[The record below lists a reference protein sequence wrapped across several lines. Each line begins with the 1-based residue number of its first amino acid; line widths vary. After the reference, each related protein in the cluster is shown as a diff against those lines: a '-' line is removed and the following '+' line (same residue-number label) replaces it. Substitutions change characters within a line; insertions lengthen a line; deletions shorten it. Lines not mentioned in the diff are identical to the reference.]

1 MPYVELHAHSS
12 YSFLDGASLPEELA
26 VRAAELGYPALALTD
41 HDGVYGSLEF
51 AHAAKHFGVRPI
63 TGAELTLADRSHVT
77 VLVETAKGYANLCRL
92 ITAAHAHTRPE
103 GKETQPPADPALD
116 QALLEELNEGLVCLS
131 GCARHGLAVRNPNG
145 AARLARAFGRERFFV
160 ELQRPYERGDARRNA
175 GLRDLAASLGVPT
188 IVTGDVHAHHLR
200 RAALQ
205 DVLVAIRHRSSLDG
219 CEAERRGNHECVLLS
234 PAEMVERFPEDRAAV
249 ARTVELAER
258 LRFDLTEELGYRYPD
273 FSDSPEPAIVQLAH
287 VCKRTFEDR
296 YPRGHKLRREARAR
310 LDEELKLIDELGLA
324 GFFLLHWDVLELARE
339 CALEVRGRDSPRHAL
354 PPGRGRG
361 SSVGSLVCYLTGLS
375 HVDPVGAEL
384 SLGRFLNRELDS
396 VPDID
401 LDFPRDIREKLIVA
415 VTERY
420 GREHAAL
427 VASFST
433 YRSRGAIRDVGK
445 ALGLPYAE
453 LERIARVSEGWNA
466 KRVAEELQQLPDA
479 DRKLL
484 SPRWRAF
491 GELCHEIAGLPRHIS
506 QHPGG
511 MVISSRPLVELVPVQ
526 PAAMAGRQMCQWD
539 KDSCADAGF
548 LKIDLLGLGM
558 LSAVEDCVDQI
569 ARLQGKPIDLSR
581 IPLDDKAVYEE
592 IQRADT
598 IGDFQIES
606 RAQMQSL
613 LRTRPE
619 NIDDL
624 TVQVALVRPGPI
636 QGKAVHPYIEHR
648 QRLREDPSFVP
659 PVDHPL
665 LADCLRSTL
674 GVVVFQDQVLEVAIA
689 LAGFS
694 VGEAEGLRRAMSR
707 KRSHDA
713 LEAYRE
719 RFVEGALRKG
729 VDAETADMVYD
740 KLVGFSGFGF
750 PKSHAAAFG
759 LLAYQSAWLRHHYP
773 AEFLCAL
780 LNAQPMGFYPP
791 ATLVRDGQRRGVE
804 TRPPDV
810 NVSAAKCA
818 VEDGA
823 VRIGIDYVNGIGEDR
838 GGGCRRGARAGA
850 NRSPSVRDLAQ
861 RTQLSEHGLETLIV
875 AGACDCFEL
884 PRRQLLWQLGL
895 VPRSQS
901 VPGSGGEEKQLALPL
916 DPTAATPELP
926 EPTVWERMLAD
937 YRTTNLS
944 VGVHPHG
951 APACASAG
959 WRDLLARPRERA
971 GPRAGG
977 DRGNGCRTAAARD
990 RERRRLHADRGRVRP
1005 GQPDRAA
1012 VGLRQA
1018 PSDRPR
1024 RAAHPRARPLR
1035 TDRAQPERPRPL
1047 ARDTR
1052 AARAPDLAGVRSGR
1066 QPARAPT
1073 TSATAD
1079 SVGLRR
1085 LLIGSRCSIERP
1097 SCALRLKAVLTSATW
1112 VNACGKLPSWRRVS
1126 GSHSSASRPRSLRR
1140 SRSRSKDL
1148 LGLVVP
1154 SLEREIVGEPE
1165 GAREER
1171 ALAGRQPVDGP
1182 CLFVVRC
1189 TGRRARRARGH
1200 ARSPRPCRP
1209 CAGRPPGGSRRAGSS
1224 AGSRPAASSRTT
1236 A

>member
-1 MPYVELHAHSS
+1 MELHAHSS

-26 VRAAELGYPALALTD
+26 VSAAELGYPALALTD

-92 ITAAHAHTRPE
+92 ITAAHAHTRPIGRE
-103 GKETQPPADPALD
+103 SQPAADPALD
-116 QALLEELNEGLVCLS
+116 QGLLEELNDGLVCLS
-131 GCARHGLAVRNPNG
+131 GCARHGVAVRNPNA
-145 AARLARAFGRERFFV
+145 AARLAGAFGSERFFV

-175 GLRDLAASLGVPT
+175 GLRDLAESLGVRT
-188 IVTGDVHAHHLR
+188 IVTGDVHAHHPR
-200 RAALQ
+200 RAPLQ
-205 DVLVAIRHRSSLDG
+205 DVLVAIRHRSALDG

-287 VCKRTFEDR
+287 VCNSTFEGR
-296 YPRGHKLRREARAR
+296 YPTGHKLRREARAR
-310 LDEELKLIDELGLA
+310 LEDELKLIDELGLA

-466 KRVAEELQQLPDA
+466 KRVAEELQLLPDA
-479 DRKLL
+479 DRKMM

-491 GELCHEIAGLPRHIS
+491 AELCHEIAGLPRHIS

-511 MVISSRPLVELVPVQ
+511 MVISSRPLIELVPVQ

-539 KDSCADAGF
+539 KDSCSDAGF

-569 ARLQGKPIDLSR
+569 ALRERSHGQSPHDLHAAPPSRRLGQSKPIDLSR

-636 QGKAVHPYIEHR
+636 QGKAVHPYIDHR

-659 PVDHPL
+659 PADHPL

-719 RFVEGALRKG
+719 RFVAGALQKG
-729 VDAETADMVYD
+729 VDKATADMVYD

-759 LLAYQSAWLRHHYP
+759 LLAYQSAWLRHHHP
-773 AEFLCAL
+773 AEFLCSL

-810 NVSAAKCA
+810 NVSSAKCT

-823 VRIGIDYVNGIGEDR
+823 VRIGVDYVNGIGEPEATAVVEERERD
-838 GGGCRRGARAGA
+838 G
-850 NRSPSVRDLAQ
+850 PFQSVRDLAQ
-861 RTQLSEHGLETLIV
+861 RTQLSERGLETLIV
-875 AGACDCFEL
+875 SGACDCFGERGEIRHGSF
-884 PRRQLLWQLGL
+884 RRQLLWQLGL
-895 VPRSQS
+895 VPRSHS

-916 DPTAATPELP
+916 DPTAATPDLP

-944 VGVHPHG
+944 VGVHPLELLRAHL
-951 APACASAG
+951 PAGVISS
-959 WRDLLARPRERA
+959 RDLEQA
-971 GPRAGG
+971 
-977 DRGNGCRTAAARD
+977 
-990 RERRRLHADRGRVRP
+990 
-1005 GQPDRAA
+1005 PDRAQVAIAGMA
-1012 VGLRQA
+1012 VARQRPA
-1018 PSDRPR
+1018 TANGVVFMLIEDEFGAVNLIVPPSVYDKH
-1024 RAAHPRARPLR
+1024 RAIVRGEPLI
-1035 TDRAQPERPRPL
+1035 L
-1047 ARDTR
+1047 ARGR
-1052 AARAPDLAGVRSGR
+1052 FERIERNQNVLVRSLE
-1066 QPARAPT
+1066 T
-1073 TSATAD
+1073 
-1079 SVGLRR
+1079 
-1085 LLIGSRCSIERP
+1085 
-1097 SCALRLKAVLTSATW
+1097 
-1112 VNACGKLPSWRRVS
+1112 
-1126 GSHSSASRPRSLRR
+1126 
-1140 SRSRSKDL
+1140 
-1148 LGLVVP
+1148 LG
-1154 SLEREIVGEPE
+1154 
-1165 GAREER
+1165 
-1171 ALAGRQPVDGP
+1171 ALARQVSQETEVGASLPGAHH
-1182 CLFVVRC
+1182 F
-1189 TGRRARRARGH
+1189 GH
-1200 ARSPRPCRP
+1200 R
-1209 CAGRPPGGSRRAGSS
+1209 
-1224 AGSRPAASSRTT
+1224 
-1236 A
+1236 